1 VTTADQLLK
10 TARRLFSSLRPSV
23 TFDAHSGAPVLT
35 FGAAVPDDAEPELME
50 ALEATGKMAAE
61 TEQQV
66 VIVFD
71 EFQRIAEYVNDRV
84 ERRLRSVVQQQ
95 GDVAYLFLASRKLL
109 IQEMFLNSERPLGR
123 ALPVKITRR
132 GPLVAVHSG
141 AV

>member
-1 VTTADQLLK
+1 M
-10 TARRLFSSLRPSV
+10 
-23 TFDAHSGAPVLT
+23 
-35 FGAAVPDDAEPELME
+35 PDDAEPELME

-95 GDVAYLFLASRKLL
+95 GDVAYLFLASRKHLL
-109 IQEMFLNSERPLGR
+109 QEMFLSSERPLYR
-123 ALPVKITRR
+123 SAAHY
-132 GPLVAVHSG
+132 PLQPIEEVH
-141 AV
+141 